1 VCPIAVHDA
10 RHTCATLL
18 VDLDVYTCV
27 IMRILRH
34 ADQASRWRSTQTRAG
49 PPRARHSGD
58 LASPCTRWSSMS
70 RKRTMSGVVVAVL
83 LCCTPSQP
91 AGSTASNLALTS
103 ENSGANGTRTRNPL
117 LAKQVRYQLRHGP
130 SAVNPLMG
138 GPATED
144 ENPHQASAPACVHR
158 VCSQAG
164 GTVHSLLS
172 DGTDYLARHVAR
184 DRTRGLA

>member
-10 RHTCATLL
+10 RHTCATQL

-27 IMRILRH
+27 IMRLLRH
-34 ADQASRWRSTQTRAG
+34 ADQASRWRSTQTRAR
-49 PPRARHSGD
+49 PPRARHSGG

-130 SAVNPLMG
+130 VVAVALVGAALRLRFAGLIGCQFPMLPMHCC
-138 GPATED
+138 AMRF
-144 ENPHQASAPACVHR
+144 AAPSTACWAIVP
-158 VCSQAG
+158 
-164 GTVHSLLS
+164 
-172 DGTDYLARHVAR
+172 
-184 DRTRGLA
+184 TR